1 MDANFADLELLAQQS
16 LVFDAATL
24 LSAAIPIYENASLH
38 ELFYLLESA
47 VESYALVREHL
58 ATALRESAEREIEFF
73 LFLLQ
78 ERLNLLLA
86 QPQTATLPL
95 QIPST

>member
-24 LSAAIPIYENASLH
+24 LFSAMPIYENAPLH
-38 ELFYLLESA
+38 ELFHLLESA
-47 VESYALVREHL
+47 VESYALVRDHL

-78 ERLNLLLA
+78 ERLNLLLE
-86 QPQTATLPL
+86 PSKTAKLPL